1 MFRLNRLT
9 DYAVV
14 VLSQMQPKERGLT
27 SAQSLSEQSG
37 VPLPTVAKLL
47 NLLSRDGV
55 VTSYRGAAGGY
66 CLSRPANEIS
76 VATIVEAI
84 EGPIALTACAE
95 GSLDPCDVQSI
106 CPMAGNWNEV
116 NNAIRSAL
124 DAVSLQDMTPSGF
137 GLNSG
142 SALTDRVAAQ

>member
-14 VLSQMQPKERGLT
+14 VLSQMTQGEQSLV
-27 SAQSLSEQSG
+27 SAQQLAEHSG

-47 NLLSRDGV
+47 NLLSRHDI
-55 VTSYRGAAGGY
+55 VTSYRGASGGY
-66 CLSRPANEIS
+66 CLSHPPADIS
-76 VATIVEAI
+76 VAAIVEAI

-95 GSLDPCDVQSI
+95 GSPNLCDVQSL

-116 NNAIRSAL
+116 NRAIREAL
-124 DAVSLQDMTPSGF
+124 GAVSLAEMAPSGF
-137 GLNSG
+137 GMEPLES
-142 SALTDRVAAQ
+142 RMAAE

>member
-14 VLSQMQPKERGLT
+14 VLSQMTDRKRGLT
-27 SAQSLSEQSG
+27 SAHYLAEQSG

-47 NLLSRDGV
+47 NLLSRHGLVD
-55 VTSYRGAAGGY
+55 SHRGAAGGY
-66 CLSRPANEIS
+66 CLNRPAVAIS
-76 VATIVEAI
+76 VADIVEAV

-95 GSLDPCDVQSI
+95 GSTDSCDVQSL

-116 NNAIRSAL
+116 NRAIRTAL
-124 DAVSLQDMTPSGF
+124 DAVSLEDMKPNGF
-137 GLNSG
+137 GLQSD
-142 SALTDRVAAQ
+142 SDLSRQMTAQ